1 MALRLIKS
9 QGTGSPF
16 SSLAVIQS
24 SDLLCS
30 FPKQICRIYGSR
42 LPKRWERGFHTLV
55 LTFKTKNNGNQRNNC
70 ADERTMGRRADYER
84 ADTKYE
90 TNERRRNHTMPN
102 CEYLLITRP
111 DGTQIQIGQG
121 FHSTDSISHGQ
132 ILPLSQNAIKEQ
144 APEENAP
151 TTMSNRQLVIMSE
164 ALLDVS
170 LSSQFTNIK
179 ALARFI
185 SKVSGR
191 SEGSIRTCINHGIDY
206 DNAFVKNDVEAVAS
220 LLDAI
225 KPDVAEMLRKNIE

>member
-1 MALRLIKS
+1 
-9 QGTGSPF
+9 
-16 SSLAVIQS
+16 
-24 SDLLCS
+24 
-30 FPKQICRIYGSR
+30 
-42 LPKRWERGFHTLV
+42 
-55 LTFKTKNNGNQRNNC
+55 
-70 ADERTMGRRADYER
+70 MGRRTDYER

-121 FHSTDSISHGQ
+121 FHSPDSISHGQ